1 MFYVYILYSKILKEF
16 YIGFTGDLDIRLKEH
31 NCGRNSD
38 TRTGIPWI
46 MVYSES
52 FLTLEEAKEKEFKV
66 KETGITIFLKDQGI
80 KFM

>member
-16 YIGFTGDLDIRLKEH
+16 YIGSTGDLDIKLKEH

-38 TRTGIPWI
+38 TRLGIPWI

-52 FLTLEEAKEKEFKV
+52 FMTHDEAKEMEITV
-66 KETGITIFLKDQGI
+66 KEQGI
-80 KFM
+80 ADLVTI